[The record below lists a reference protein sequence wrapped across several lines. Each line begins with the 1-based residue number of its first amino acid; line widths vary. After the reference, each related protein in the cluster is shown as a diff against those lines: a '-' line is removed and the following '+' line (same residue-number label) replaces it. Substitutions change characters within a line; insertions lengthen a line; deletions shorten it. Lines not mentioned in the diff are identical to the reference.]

1 MTESEKIYGSA
12 TTTVHRQEH
21 GAQSFIIKTLQPEA
35 RTPNA
40 IARYQHEFHIN
51 QSLTSPFVCRATSF
65 DESDFSIRY
74 EDVGGESLRE
84 LNRTHSLSFD
94 ERVQIAIQ
102 LADAIQS
109 IHDEGVIHR
118 DLNPGNIV
126 VNLHRTDQQVWL
138 IDFGLAT
145 LAPRE
150 NQSAEISSSLSGTL
164 PYIAPEQTGR
174 VNRVVDYRTDLYSLG
189 ATLYELFGGRPP
201 FVKNDPLE
209 LIHAHIAST
218 PEPLKSIAPDV
229 PGWLS
234 ELIGKLLAKQPEA
247 RYQSGASVADDL
259 RAGLR
264 QGNVTVFRLGATDSP
279 SQLSIPRKLYG
290 RETAFTAF
298 TELLERCQTGES
310 LFYLVTGGEGMGK
323 AALLDAL
330 AHDAK
335 QTGAL
340 VANFHATDSTTDRN
354 LWTSLLRSLLRQ
366 LLSGADAES
375 QQLVERIAAC
385 RGESMQALARG
396 FPELTSLIGQ
406 EGERGAW
413 QDGVAE
419 FIAAL
424 APRTCCLIVHGIDL
438 LTADRLQN
446 LLESTIRFRHV
457 LLVCSAEV
465 TALPAFDQPRFATKT
480 HREVLQ
486 SLHKGSIRDLLADML
501 GQSHARVRELAS
513 ELHAKTDGLPSHLIA
528 LIFELHNN
536 GLICREDV
544 SSQWTWNIETIRAHY
559 FSHSTSERVE
569 NQYHALEP
577 ATRQALA
584 LAACIDLQFDSAMLS
599 ALNAE
604 SVTNTAA
611 SLRSAI
617 TEGLLYSDG
626 NSYSFSHPR
635 VRAIIYASN
644 PEERRRR
651 NHRQIAA
658 WYRAHPTAG
667 DNTLLQITA
676 HLNAA
681 CDPTADATD
690 DRRELAELNLA
701 TARLQ
706 LESARY
712 QQAYK
717 GARTGL
723 LLLPLEDRN
732 GITHRELVDTA
743 AEAAFLCGDLEQLE
757 RLLRPGLP
765 VTSTLRELGV
775 RAALMRNDLVQSRQL
790 ALTHLLEHKHTP
802 LYRPWGSLRIQA
814 ARWVKEPS
822 LAGLEPQSLQ
832 LAPVLTDA
840 RTQHAFRLVCY
851 LLHANNLMR
860 APGNRRFSEDVLQ
873 RALQSGYCAEVGYCF
888 AERAS
893 IAIEDGD
900 IELAT
905 HLATN
910 ARLLADRFVDD
921 RLAIRS
927 LILLH
932 GQVDPWTAAFD
943 ASLKS
948 LATQVAHAT
957 QARDFESAATGCVF
971 YGINGLMQSREMSTL
986 RRELSD
992 SLEQLEQ
999 PGNVTGVNLASFIQR
1014 FIGSL
1019 LGETDESLASDATQL
1034 PINNPSDVFA
1044 FAVVYVLRSWYAVMF
1059 NDFKGAATT
1068 LELAEQHVQ
1077 ALASSPALLLH
1088 QLCASIVKL
1097 RNKDP
1102 DASRVARRHLRS
1114 LDRAQRNGC
1123 RLAGS
1128 KRYLVEAELAWFE
1141 GRTSAALEAW
1151 EKAAEEARRSGLAAD
1166 EALAYELAARS
1177 CEDRGRTDFARLF
1190 IRNAYLAWQRWGA
1203 IAKAAELERDFPGW
1217 LHETADQRAQGSL
1230 SVGDLVDLTIRDLH
1244 TATASVET
1252 VDYSARLI
1260 DTTTVLRA
1268 AQTISGEIM
1277 LERVLQ
1283 KLLRLVLEHAGAQKA
1298 CMLLNHDG
1306 KLHVEAVV
1314 AVDGGVTRR
1323 CIPPEPFDASDAVP
1337 SGIIQFVARTKEPLV
1352 LKDAGRDEVFG
1363 RDPYVQRCNPLSIL
1377 CLPILHRGEL
1387 TGAIYVEHRWLTG
1400 VFTTQRVE
1408 VLNLLASQAAISIE
1422 NARLYADL
1430 QATRDQY
1437 RALYD
1442 NAIEGLFRVNGEG
1455 QLVSANPTFAR
1466 IYGFSTVPALMSEYR
1481 ELIDRIFLRS
1491 DAAQKFLSELDEQK
1505 LVNGFEAE
1513 TVTADGR
1520 IFWMALT
1527 ARLTESDDEGN
1538 FVDGSVIDITERIE
1552 RAEADRQLQIAEA
1565 ATLAK
1570 SEFLA
1575 NMSHEIRTP
1584 MNAIV
1589 GFSRLALETDLD
1601 RKQHEYLTS
1610 IRDAGESLLS
1620 LVSDVLDFSKIEAGK
1635 LTLEERPFSPDDVL
1649 EEVGRLFRTDL
1660 RRKRLD
1666 FQINSTFSDHP
1677 LYPASGVVVG
1687 DGLRLR
1693 QVLVNL
1699 IGNAIKFTDR
1709 GGISLTTRVRS
1720 PSPSSLE
1727 TGNFE
1732 LEIAV
1737 IDSGIGIDRSQ
1748 QARLFESFE
1757 QAETSTT
1764 RRYGGTGLGLT
1775 ICKRLVELM
1784 GGTIQVDSEPGRG
1797 STFTF
1802 SLRVSKPDVDSTLTP
1817 VERKGRLG
1825 SGYLRGRRILVAED
1839 NPINQQLALEFLRRM
1854 GAYVDIAVNG
1864 REAIARITENEYDIV
1879 LMDVHMPELDGMQAT
1894 QVIREQGLTVPIIAV
1909 SADALADRR
1918 NKMLAA
1924 GCNGYVTKPI
1934 DFETLLQEISLHLP
1948 PSEDV
1953 NLGRRSS
1960 DPSAEEA
1967 AESSLEFAATRV
1979 PGIDLGKA
1987 IKAHNGNVRLLVK
2000 LMGDFGR
2007 YYSDASAKIRTYIT
2021 ERKLEEAERLAHNL
2035 RGVAGS
2041 FGAARLQEA
2050 AKALELALVA
2060 AQQDDDGASLV
2071 GLVQS
2076 FEVALTEVLESAEK
2090 LASNEVPLRSSDIEA
2105 ANR

>member
-1 MTESEKIYGSA
+1 LTATEKIYGSA

-21 GAQSFIIKTLQPEA
+21 GGHSLIIKTLQPEA

-65 DESDFSIRY
+65 DESDYSIRY

-84 LNRTHSLSFD
+84 LKRQQNLSFD

-118 DLNPGNIV
+118 DLNPGNII
-126 VNLHRTDQQVWL
+126 VNLHRNDQQVWL

-189 ATLYELFGGRPP
+189 ATLYELFGDRPP

-218 PEPLKSIAPDV
+218 PERLKSIAPDV

-234 ELIGKLLAKQPEA
+234 DLTGKLLAKQPEA

-259 RAGLR
+259 RAGIR
-264 QGNVTVFRLGATDSP
+264 QGNTTVFRLGATDSP

-290 RETAFTAF
+290 RESAFSSFA
-298 TELLERCQTGES
+298 ELIERCQGGES
-310 LFYLVTGGEGMGK
+310 LFYLATGGEGMGK

-330 AHDAK
+330 TQEAK

-366 LLSGADAES
+366 LLSGADALS
-375 QQLVERIAAC
+375 QQLVEHIAAC
-385 RGESMQALARG
+385 RGEGMQALARG
-396 FPELTSLIGQ
+396 FPELASLVGQ

-424 APRTCCLIVHGIDL
+424 TPRVCCLIVHGVDL
-438 LTADRLQN
+438 LTAERLQS
-446 LLESTIRFRHV
+446 LLENTIRFRHV
-457 LLVCSAEV
+457 LLVCGAESA
-465 TALPAFDQPRFATKT
+465 ALPAFDQPKIATKT

-486 SLHKGSIRDLLADML
+486 NLHKGSIRNLLADML
-501 GQSHARVRELAS
+501 GHSQARVRELAS

-528 LIFELHNN
+528 LILELHNR
-536 GLICREDV
+536 GLIHREEA
-544 SSQWTWNIETIRAHY
+544 SGQWTWNIETIRAHY
-559 FSHSTSERVE
+559 FSHSTSERVDI
-569 NQYHALEP
+569 QYQGLEP

-584 LAACIDLQFDSAMLS
+584 LAACIDLQFDAAMLS
-599 ALNAE
+599 ELTAE
-604 SVTNTAA
+604 SVTSTAA

-626 NSYSFSHPR
+626 SSYSFSHPR
-635 VRAIIYASN
+635 VRAIIYGSN
-644 PEERRRR
+644 PEERRRH
-651 NHRQIAA
+651 NHRRIAQ
-658 WYRAHPTAG
+658 WYRAHPGAD
-667 DNTLLQITA
+667 DNTLPQITA

-681 CDPTADATD
+681 CDPIADADT

-757 RLLRPGLP
+757 HLLRPGLP
-765 VTSTLRELGV
+765 VTSALREMGV
-775 RAALMRNDLVQSRQL
+775 RASLMRNELVQARQL
-790 ALTHLLEHKHTP
+790 ALTHLLELRHTP
-802 LYRPWGSLRIQA
+802 LYRPWSSLRIQA
-814 ARWVKEPS
+814 ARWLKEPR
-822 LAGLEPQSLQ
+822 LAGLEPLSLQ
-832 LAPVLTDA
+832 LAATLTDA
-840 RTQHAFRLVCY
+840 RMQHAFRLVCD
-851 LLHANNLMR
+851 LLHANRLMR
-860 APGNRRFSEDVLQ
+860 APGNRRFAEDVLQ
-873 RALQSGYCAEVGYCF
+873 RAKQSGYSAEVGYCF

-893 IAIEDGD
+893 IAIEDDD

-905 HLATN
+905 HLATS

-921 RLAIRS
+921 RFAVRS

-932 GQVDPWTAAFD
+932 GQVDPWTSAFD
-943 ASLKS
+943 VSLKA
-948 LATQVAHAT
+948 LATQIIHAT
-957 QARDFESAATGCVF
+957 RARDFESAATGCVF
-971 YGINGLMQSREMSTL
+971 YGINGLLQSREMSTL
-986 RRELSD
+986 RRELAG
-992 SLEQLEQ
+992 SLESLEQ
-999 PGNVTGVNLASFIQR
+999 PGSITGMNLASFIQR
-1014 FIGSL
+1014 IIGSL
-1019 LGETDESLASDATQL
+1019 LGEADESQASDAKQL
-1034 PINNPSDVFA
+1034 PISNPSDVFA
-1044 FAVVYVLRSWYAVMF
+1044 FAVVYVLRTWYAVMF
-1059 NDFKGAATT
+1059 NDFKGAAAT
-1068 LELAEQHVQ
+1068 LELAGQHVQ
-1077 ALASSPALLLH
+1077 ALASSPLLMIH

-1097 RNKDP
+1097 RNKDA
-1102 DASRVARRHLRS
+1102 DASRIARRHLKS
-1114 LDRAQRNGC
+1114 LDRAQRNGS
-1123 RLAGS
+1123 RLASS
-1128 KRYLVEAELAWFE
+1128 KRLLVEAELAWFE
-1141 GRTSAALEAW
+1141 GRTSEALEAW
-1151 EKAAEEARRSGLAAD
+1151 EKAAEEARRAGLAAD
-1166 EALAYELAARS
+1166 EALAYELAARA

-1203 IAKAAELERDFPGW
+1203 VAKAAELERDFPGW
-1217 LHETADQRAQGSL
+1217 LHETADHRAEGSL

-1244 TATASVET
+1244 TASASIET

-1277 LERVLQ
+1277 LERVLS

-1298 CMLLNHDG
+1298 CMLLNQDG

-1314 AVDGGVTRR
+1314 TVDGGVSRR
-1323 CIPPEPFDASDAVP
+1323 CIPPEPFDTSDDVP

-1352 LKDAGRDEVFG
+1352 LKDASRDEVFG

-1466 IYGFSTVPALMSEYR
+1466 LYGFSTVPALMSEYR
-1481 ELIDRIFLRS
+1481 DLIDRIFLRS
-1491 DAAQKFLSELDEQK
+1491 DSAQRFLSELDEQK

-1513 TVTADGR
+1513 TVAADGR
-1520 IFWMALT
+1520 VFWMALT
-1527 ARLTESDDEGN
+1527 ARLTESEDEGN

-1635 LTLEERPFSPDDVL
+1635 LTLEERPFCPDDVL
-1649 EEVGRLFRTDL
+1649 EEIGRLFRTDL

-1666 FQINSTFSDHP
+1666 FQIKSTFKEHP

-1699 IGNAIKFTDR
+1699 IGNAIKFTER
-1709 GGISLTTRVRS
+1709 GGISLSTRVRS
-1720 PSPSSLE
+1720 PSPSASE
-1727 TGNFE
+1727 TTAFE

-1737 IDSGIGIDRSQ
+1737 TDSGIGIDRSQ

-1784 GGTIQVDSEPGRG
+1784 GGALLVDSEPGLG

-1802 SLRVSKPDVDSTLTP
+1802 SLRVTKPDIESMLVP

-1918 NKMLAA
+1918 TRMLAA

-1934 DFETLLQEISLHLP
+1934 DFETLLHEISLYLP
-1948 PSEDV
+1948 PAEDV

-1967 AESSLEFAATRV
+1967 AEGSLEFAATRV

-2007 YYSDASAKIRTYIT
+2007 YYSDAAAKMRSHIA

-2050 AKALELALVA
+2050 AKTLELALVA
-2060 AQQDDDGASLV
+2060 AQQAEDSPSLV

-2090 LASNEVPLRSSDIEA
+2090 LASNEVPLRSSDIEE